1 MPVDT
6 HQPSDKLFALLD
18 FCGIRQRDIVQHL
31 GVSKTLVS
39 LWRSG
44 RREVTAAH
52 HAALITYA
60 EEISWHKLNAL
71 QAEVA
76 GQVLP
81 PARIAEIRTQISTF
95 VDLVDSARAER
106 DISLMQYRLALDLAA
121 LHGILQSEGHP
132 ETWDEETLW
141 QVEEFGQRI
150 ATAARLLRTHVP
162 VAQAHA
168 TPATDT
174 VYTRMMALADSVLR
188 QIRPLPGES

>member
-1 MPVDT
+1 MDT

-18 FCGIRQRDIVQHL
+18 FCGIRQRDIVQRL

-44 RREVTAAH
+44 HREVTAAH
-52 HAALITYA
+52 HAALIAYA
-60 EEISWHKLNAL
+60 EEIFSHKLNAL

-81 PARIAEIRTQISTF
+81 PARISEIRTQMSTF

-106 DISLMQYRLALDLAA
+106 DISLMQYRLALDLTT
-121 LHGILQSEGHP
+121 LHGILQSQGQP

-141 QVEEFGQRI
+141 RVEEFGRRI
-150 ATAARLLRTHVP
+150 ATAARVLRTHVP
-162 VAQAHA
+162 VAQAH
-168 TPATDT
+168 TDPATNT
-174 VYTRMMALADSVLR
+174 VYTRLMALTDSVLR
-188 QIRPLPGES
+188 QIRPLPGEP